1 MGDLGVFQPP
11 HMVTEG
17 CALSLLMVEVL
28 VVLVQP
34 PFEGAGS
41 QPRVRLC
48 APIIFP
54 HYCSL
59 VNNPLGEAFSPNRA
73 FAWPASTV
81 TARRGDILL
90 LFGNLAIMF
99 GDDSPHI
106 GHAPIGNLYGI
117 PIDDFGKGV

>member
-1 MGDLGVFQPP
+1 
-11 HMVTEG
+11 MVTEG

-34 PFEGAGS
+34 PFECAGS
-41 QPRVRLC
+41 QPCVCLY
-48 APIIFP
+48 APIVFP
-54 HYCSL
+54 HYCCL
-59 VNNPLGEAFSPNRA
+59 VYNPLGEAFSPNRA

-90 LFGNLAIMF
+90 RFGNLAIMF

-106 GHAPIGNLYGI
+106 GHNFRNFAPI
-117 PIDDFGKGV
+117 